1 MASPLPKSGAETVT
15 FTVTYNRDMDTTVQ
29 PQVSFGPA
37 APFTDFTIQG
47 NWTNPRTWVGTFT
60 INPITGDGYQLIRV
74 AGGRAASDHWLVC
87 GDDAARFRFE
97 IITSGTEAMNLQASG
112 GEGFVS

>member
-1 MASPLPKSGAETVT
+1 M
-15 FTVTYNRDMDTTVQ
+15 
-29 PQVSFGPA
+29 
-37 APFTDFTIQG
+37 
-47 NWTNPRTWVGTFT
+47 GTFT

-97 IITSGTEAMNLQASG
+97 IVTSGTEAMNLQASG
-112 GEGFVS
+112 GEGFVGLMWTQDDFDLLAGFNIYRANSPRRTLCPHQRHPDSS